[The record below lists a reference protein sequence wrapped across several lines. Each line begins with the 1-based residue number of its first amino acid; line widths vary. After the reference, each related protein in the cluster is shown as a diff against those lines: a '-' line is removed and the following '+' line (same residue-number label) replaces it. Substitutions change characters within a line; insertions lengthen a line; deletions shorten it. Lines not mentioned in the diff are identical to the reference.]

1 MVGEWHSEC
10 GIYGRRAAMKDRVVK
25 IISNKKTLVILY
37 VIFALAAS
45 IQSLMSGSKT
55 FQEGGLEYKSYN
67 NYTIFERSF
76 YHLKENKDL
85 YAFYPEEHWDLF
97 KYTPTFSVFFGF
109 FAVFPDWLGL
119 NLWNLL
125 NALLLLIAVYYLP
138 RLSILEKGIILL
150 IVLIELMTS
159 MQNEQSNALITGLL
173 VLSFGLLENKKYLP
187 ATFFLVFSAFI
198 KLFGI
203 VGFALLLLY
212 PKKWKLVLYSALWT
226 VVLLVIPLLFVAMNQ
241 YINLFQSYW
250 NMLLSDH
257 SASYGYSV
265 MGWLNSWFGV
275 ELNKNIIVLSGVFIF
290 LIPLVKFREY
300 RQFTY
305 KYLLLTSI
313 LIWIVIFNHKAESPT
328 FIIAMT
334 GVALWFTRS
343 EKNIFNIILFIG
355 AFVLTTLSPTDIFPR
370 FLREEYV
377 RPYTLK
383 AVPCILI
390 WAKIIYDMLVFKS
403 EKGAIISQSDSV

>member
-1 MVGEWHSEC
+1 
-10 GIYGRRAAMKDRVVK
+10 MKDK
-25 IISNKKTLVILY
+25 LIHTFTNKKILI
-37 VIFALAAS
+37 VLFVLFALAAS
-45 IQSLMSGSKT
+45 IQSLVSGSKT
-55 FQEGGLEYKSYN
+55 FQEGGIEYKSYN

-76 YHLKENKDL
+76 YHLKESKDL
-85 YAFYPEEHWDLF
+85 YILYPEEHWDLY
-97 KYTPTFSVFFGF
+97 KYTPTFSVFFGL

-125 NALLLLIAVYYLP
+125 NALFLLAAVYYLP
-138 RLSILEKGIILL
+138 RISILEKGVILL

-159 MQNEQSNALITGLL
+159 MQNEQSNALIAGLL
-173 VLSFGLLENKKYLP
+173 VMSFGLLENKKYLP

-212 PKKWKLVLYSALWT
+212 PKKWKLALFSALWT
-226 VVLLVIPLLFVAMNQ
+226 VVLLVIPLLFVDLNQ
-241 YINLFQSYW
+241 YVNLFQSYW

-265 MGWLNSWFGV
+265 MGWLHSWFGV
-275 ELNKNIIVLSGVFIF
+275 ELNKNIIVLAGAFIF
-290 LIPLVKFREY
+290 LIPLVKIREY
-300 RQFTY
+300 SQFTF
-305 KYLLLTSI
+305 KYLLLASI

-343 EKNIFNIILFIG
+343 EKNVINIILFIS
-355 AFVLTTLSPTDIFPR
+355 AFILTSLSPTDIFPR

-383 AVPCILI
+383 AVPCILVWI
-390 WAKIIYDMLVFKS
+390 KIIYDMLVLKP
-403 EKGAIISQSDSV
+403 EKG

>member
-1 MVGEWHSEC
+1 
-10 GIYGRRAAMKDRVVK
+10 MKDK
-25 IISNKKTLVILY
+25 IIHIFANKKTL
-37 VIFALAAS
+37 IFLFVLFAIAAS
-45 IQSLMSGSKT
+45 IQSLVSGSKT
-55 FQEGGLEYKSYN
+55 FQEGGIEYKSYN

-85 YAFYPEEHWDLF
+85 YILYPEEHWDLY
-97 KYTPTFSVFFGF
+97 KYTPTFSVFFGL

-125 NALLLLIAVYYLP
+125 NALFLLAAVYYLP
-138 RLSILEKGIILL
+138 RLSILEKGAILL

-159 MQNEQSNALITGLL
+159 MQNEQSNGLIAGLI
-173 VLSFGLLENKKYLP
+173 VLSFGLLENKKYLA
-187 ATFFLVFSAFI
+187 ATFFLVFSVFI

-212 PKKWKLVLYSALWT
+212 PKKWKLALYSSLW
-226 VVLLVIPLLFVAMNQ
+226 LLILLIIPLFFIDLSQ
-241 YINLFQSYW
+241 YLNLFQSYR

-265 MGWLNSWFGV
+265 MGWLNSWFGI
-275 ELNKNIIVLSGVFIF
+275 ERNKNIIVLAGVFIF
-290 LIPLVKFREY
+290 LVPLMKIKEYQQFIFR
-300 RQFTY
+300 
-305 KYLLLTSI
+305 YLLLSSI

-334 GVALWFTRS
+334 GVALWFTWS
-343 EKNIFNIILFIG
+343 EKNVINIILFMS
-355 AFVLTTLSPTDIFPR
+355 AFILTSLSPTDIFPR

-383 AVPCILI
+383 AFPCILI
-390 WAKIIYDMLVFKS
+390 WIKIIYDMLVFRS
-403 EKGAIISQSDSV
+403 EKGTNISQSDTA

>member
-1 MVGEWHSEC
+1 
-10 GIYGRRAAMKDRVVK
+10 MKDR
-25 IISNKKTLVILY
+25 IIQTVTNKKTLIIL
-37 VIFALAAS
+37 VVLFALAAS
-45 IQSLMSGSKT
+45 IQSLVSGSKT
-55 FQEGGLEYKSYN
+55 FQEGGIEYKSYN

-85 YAFYPEEHWDLF
+85 YILYPEEHWDLY
-97 KYTPTFSVFFGF
+97 KYTPTFSVFFGL
-109 FAVFPDWLGL
+109 FAVLPDWLGL
-119 NLWNLL
+119 ILWNLL
-125 NALLLLIAVYYLP
+125 NGLFLLVAVYYLP
-138 RLSILEKGIILL
+138 RIGNIEKGAILL

-159 MQNEQSNALITGLL
+159 MQNEQSNALIAGLL
-173 VLSFGLLENKKYLP
+173 VLSFGLLENKKYLA
-187 ATFFLVFSAFI
+187 ATFFLVFSVFI

-212 PKKWKLVLYSALWT
+212 PQKWKLALYSAIW
-226 VVLLVIPLLFVAMNQ
+226 VLILLIIPLFFINLNQ
-241 YINLFQSYW
+241 YLNLFQSYR

-275 ELNKNIIVLSGVFIF
+275 ELNKNIIVMAGVLIF
-290 LIPLVKFREY
+290 LIPLVKIKVY
-300 RQFTY
+300 QQFIF
-305 KYLLLTSI
+305 KYLLLSSV

-334 GVALWFTRS
+334 GVALWFTNG
-343 EKNIFNIILFIG
+343 EKNIINIILFG
-355 AFVLTTLSPTDIFPR
+355 SAFVLTSLSPTDIFPR

-390 WAKIIYDMLVFKS
+390 WLKIIYDMLVYKP
-403 EKGAIISQSDSV
+403 EKG

>member
-1 MVGEWHSEC
+1 
-10 GIYGRRAAMKDRVVK
+10 MKDR
-25 IISNKKTLVILY
+25 IIQTVTNKKTLIIL
-37 VIFALAAS
+37 VVLFALAAS
-45 IQSLMSGSKT
+45 IQSLVSGSKT
-55 FQEGGLEYKSYN
+55 FQEGGIEYKSYN

-85 YAFYPEEHWDLF
+85 YILYPEEHWDLY
-97 KYTPTFSVFFGF
+97 KYTPTFSVFFGL

-125 NALLLLIAVYYLP
+125 NALFLLAAVYYLP
-138 RLSILEKGIILL
+138 RVSILEKGVILL

-159 MQNEQSNALITGLL
+159 MQNEQSNALIAGLL
-173 VLSFGLLENKKYLP
+173 VMSFGLLENKKYLP

-212 PKKWKLVLYSALWT
+212 PKKWKLALFSALWT
-226 VVLLVIPLLFVAMNQ
+226 VVLLVMPLLFVNMTQ
-241 YINLFQSYW
+241 YVNLFQSYW

-275 ELNKNIIVLSGVFIF
+275 ELKKNIIVLAGVFVF
-290 LIPLVKFREY
+290 LIPLLKIREY
-300 RQFTY
+300 RQFTF
-305 KYLLLTSI
+305 KYLLLASI

-334 GVALWFTRS
+334 GVAL
-343 EKNIFNIILFIG
+343 
-355 AFVLTTLSPTDIFPR
+355 
-370 FLREEYV
+370 
-377 RPYTLK
+377 
-383 AVPCILI
+383 
-390 WAKIIYDMLVFKS
+390 
-403 EKGAIISQSDSV
+403 

>member
-1 MVGEWHSEC
+1 
-10 GIYGRRAAMKDRVVK
+10 
-25 IISNKKTLVILY
+25 
-37 VIFALAAS
+37 
-45 IQSLMSGSKT
+45 
-55 FQEGGLEYKSYN
+55 
-67 NYTIFERSF
+67 
-76 YHLKENKDL
+76 
-85 YAFYPEEHWDLF
+85 
-97 KYTPTFSVFFGF
+97 
-109 FAVFPDWLGL
+109 
-119 NLWNLL
+119 
-125 NALLLLIAVYYLP
+125 
-138 RLSILEKGIILL
+138 
-150 IVLIELMTS
+150 
-159 MQNEQSNALITGLL
+159 
-173 VLSFGLLENKKYLP
+173 
-187 ATFFLVFSAFI
+187 
-198 KLFGI
+198 
-203 VGFALLLLY
+203 
-212 PKKWKLVLYSALWT
+212 
-226 VVLLVIPLLFVAMNQ
+226 
-241 YINLFQSYW
+241 
-250 NMLLSDH
+250 MLLSDH